1 MKKLILLLLT
11 TLLPLA
17 ASAYD
22 IEARNADGDTI
33 FYNFINDS
41 TELAVTLCDE
51 RISSEERKYSGDLV
65 IPEEVT
71 FDNKTLKVTA
81 IGSKAFD
88 GCTKLTSI
96 AIPNSVTTIGDY
108 AFWHCDTLAS
118 ITIPAS
124 VVNIGYLAFL
134 HCERLTSIEVE
145 EGNARYDSRNDCNA
159 IILTASNK
167 LIKGCKETIIPSDV
181 TIIDDWAF
189 GYCADLTSITI
200 PEGVTNIGNSAFTWC
215 TGLTS
220 LTIPQSVMNI
230 GEWAFLHC
238 DGLASIQ
245 VASGNTRY
253 DSRDDCNAIILTA
266 SNKLMTGCKNTTIPN
281 GVTSISDWAFGYCYD
296 LTSIAIPDG
305 VTTIGEWAFG
315 YCAGLT
321 SVTIP
326 SSVTSIGDWAF
337 SGSYS
342 LASAVVPN
350 SVTHLGVG
358 VFDGCAALASVTIPN
373 GITTIGDHL
382 FQDCAALTSV
392 TIPDGVTTIGSYA
405 FWGCYGLT
413 SVTIPNSVRIIGEE
427 AFCGCYGLPSID
439 IPHGVDSIGEGA
451 FWKCFALTSVT
462 IPHSV
467 TAIGNYAFFNCSHLT
482 SVTVLNPTPVAITR
496 DVFSNRMHA
505 TLYVLKSA
513 KQAYLNADYWYEFKE
528 IVELDE
534 TGILNSQF
542 SARPQVA
549 CKARILNSID
559 SWHSLDGR
567 KLQGKPTKKG
577 LYIHG
582 GRKTV
587 VK

>member
-145 EGNARYDSRNDCNA
+145 EGNARYDSRN
-159 IILTASNK
+159 
-167 LIKGCKETIIPSDV
+167 
-181 TIIDDWAF
+181 
-189 GYCADLTSITI
+189 
-200 PEGVTNIGNSAFTWC
+200 
-215 TGLTS
+215 
-220 LTIPQSVMNI
+220 
-230 GEWAFLHC
+230 
-238 DGLASIQ
+238 
-245 VASGNTRY
+245 
-253 DSRDDCNAIILTA
+253 DCNAIILTA